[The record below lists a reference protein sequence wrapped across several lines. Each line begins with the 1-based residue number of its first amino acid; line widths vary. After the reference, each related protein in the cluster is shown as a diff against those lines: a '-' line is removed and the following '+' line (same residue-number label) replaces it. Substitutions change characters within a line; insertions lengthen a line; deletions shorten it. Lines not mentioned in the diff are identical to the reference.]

1 MHVTSLPSR
10 HGVGDFGPEAYRFA
24 DFLKAAGQNYWQL
37 LPLNHTT
44 AKTHYSPYNCLSAF
58 AGHPLLISP
67 DLLYQDGLLTK
78 REVADPPAF
87 PAETADY
94 DKASSYKER
103 APRRRL
109 CQIPRR
115 RHDRRTMSNSWKS
128 IARGSNPMP
137 ALWRCDGISK
147 DKCGPTGRPPLRD
160 FGWRMADGG
169 LDSSLRSRNPQ
180 SVERERFCQ
189 YVFYRQ
195 YLRLKRYCND
205 LGIQVAGDV
214 PIYVAYDSADVWSHP
229 DLFKLTRS
237 KKPRFVAGVPPD
249 YFSATGQL
257 WGNPVYDWQRLEET
271 GFEWWMQRIKHN
283 LLLFDFVRIDH
294 FRGFIAYWEVPAS
307 HPNAIRGKW
316 VNAPHDKFFRELLR
330 RIPFP
335 ALFVEDLGYITADVR
350 EVVAKYNFPRM
361 SVLQFAFGGDPAGN
375 PHMPHN
381 YAENSIVYTG
391 THDNNTTR
399 GWFEKEIKG
408 DRRKRLFDYLGCQLR
423 RLGHRLGADAGGPG
437 LRGEDRHR
445 SHAGRLGPGSGAR
458 MNLPAQA
465 GGQLAMADASRP
477 DRCPSGRQT
486 AKADRDLRPG
496 VSSLVGRASPHD
508 VFSSGERGRS
518 PYEDGGWKLRE
529 DVPDRD
535 LALCLQHLA
544 RDGIL
549 PGRRGVLGQC
559 DAGVLPHVL
568 AQRRLAGAD

>member
-10 HGVGDFGPEAYRFA
+10 HGIGDWGPDAYRFA
-24 DFLKAAGQNYWQL
+24 DFLKATGQNYWQL

-44 AKTHYSPYNCLSAF
+44 AKTHFSPYNCLSAF
-58 AGHPLLISP
+58 AGNPLLISP

-78 REVADPPAF
+78 REVSDPPAF
-87 PAETADY
+87 AAGSVDY
-94 DKASSYKER
+94 DRASSYKGKLLDAAFARFRDAARPPDYVQFMEEHR
-103 APRRRL
+103 SWLEPYAWFVAL
-109 CQIPRR
+109 R
-115 RHDRRTMSNSWKS
+115 RHCKGQLWSDWPAALRELGSAERWCENPKS
-128 IARGSNPMP
+128 AIV
-137 ALWRCDGISK
+137 D
-147 DKCGPTGRPPLRD
+147 
-160 FGWRMADGG
+160 
-169 LDSSLRSRNPQ
+169 PQ

-195 YLRLKRYCND
+195 YLRLKQYCND

-229 DLFKLTRS
+229 DLFKLTVA

-271 GFEWWMQRIKHN
+271 GFEWWMQRMKHN

-307 HPNAIRGKW
+307 HSNAIRGKW

-335 ALFVEDLGYITADVR
+335 AIFVEDLGYITADVR
-350 EVVAKYNFPRM
+350 EVVAKYNFPRT

-399 GWFEKEIKG
+399 GWFEKEMKG
-408 DRRKRLFDYLGCQLR
+408 ERRQRLFDYLGCRFGASDISWELMRVAMRSVAKIAIIPMQDV
-423 RLGHRLGADAGGPG
+423 LGLGA
-437 LRGEDRHR
+437 E
-445 SHAGRLGPGSGAR
+445 AR
-458 MNLPAQA
+458 MNLPA
-465 GGQLAMADASRP
+465 
-477 DRCPSGRQT
+477 RQEGNW
-486 AKADRDLRPG
+486 RWRM
-496 VSSLVGRASPHD
+496 H
-508 VFSSGERGRS
+508 
-518 PYEDGGWKLRE
+518 
-529 DVPDRD
+529 
-535 LALCLQHLA
+535 
-544 RDGIL
+544 
-549 PGRRGVLGQC
+549 PGRT
-559 DAGVLPHVL
+559 DA
-568 AQRRLAGAD
+568 RLAARLRKLTETCARA